1 MISPDS
7 KTQISEEEVLFD
19 RRAIRTMAKDIKS
32 LRETNFLKEE
42 VVLDVSK
49 DKEDAVSSLKIE
61 REKERIEALIK
72 TLEKVDVPKIP
83 KEDVSIKEALILKAK
98 EEKQEE
104 DVLIKKIKALK
115 TEIVP
120 EKDKK
125 EVEDV
130 LIVSKPFKVD
140 IKLDKGED
148 VQGDVLIKKIE
159 KELNI
164 KQGLLFEAKKRF
176 KKKVLPKH
184 EVLKISFKEPLLI
197 EEKSKMPK
205 KEKKYAKPEELEKY
219 RDILDEL
226 KGLFKEEEKPEPVLE
241 VKKEEPKKQVKKGLT
256 DIDKLIRIEAKMIGT
271 RALKEQVGEKIIPL
285 QESIENG
292 FKQVKGIKEMIRM
305 IRKEERELENEKQE
319 IEVQEKTADLNQ
331 KREIE
336 KKRWD
341 LENERDSLEK
351 RRYLREDE
359 FKSVRLQ
366 IREME
371 ITKREFKKEY
381 VQFEKQLNNLE
392 HQKKLILLAKEKEA
406 LAKKLNDFDDEYEKI
421 KDNLLEVN
429 EAVENVKK
437 EKRIT
442 LGKEENIEKEIKILE
457 NVNKEEDSVI
467 EKRKFEED
475 RREWENAR
483 RRIEKKRWEIEDKL
497 KEAKREK
504 QYLKRIYIKKK
515 EERQGFLRR
524 LKEIEMQVL

>member
-130 LIVSKPFKVD
+130 LIVSKPLRTEIVPKKDKKEVEDVLIVSKPFKVD

-159 KELNI
+159 KEFNI
-164 KQGLLFEAKKRF
+164 KQGLLLEAKKRF

-241 VKKEEPKKQVKKGLT
+241 VKKEEPKKEVKKGLT
-256 DIDKLIRIEAKMIGT
+256 DIDKLIRIEAKMIGI

-292 FKQVKGIKEMIRM
+292 FKQVKNIKEMIRM
-305 IRKEERELENEKQE
+305 IRKEEK
-319 IEVQEKTADLNQ
+319 
-331 KREIE
+331 
-336 KKRWD
+336 
-341 LENERDSLEK
+341 
-351 RRYLREDE
+351 
-359 FKSVRLQ
+359 
-366 IREME
+366 
-371 ITKREFKKEY
+371 
-381 VQFEKQLNNLE
+381 
-392 HQKKLILLAKEKEA
+392 
-406 LAKKLNDFDDEYEKI
+406 
-421 KDNLLEVN
+421 
-429 EAVENVKK
+429 
-437 EKRIT
+437 
-442 LGKEENIEKEIKILE
+442 
-457 NVNKEEDSVI
+457 
-467 EKRKFEED
+467 
-475 RREWENAR
+475 
-483 RRIEKKRWEIEDKL
+483 
-497 KEAKREK
+497 
-504 QYLKRIYIKKK
+504 
-515 EERQGFLRR
+515 
-524 LKEIEMQVL
+524 